1 MHKIIMFEGEKIK
14 CVECGKEMTK
24 EDLIWCFVNR
34 ETGEH
39 MHFEC
44 YAKLIGK
51 TMGELLL
58 KCDKK

>member
-1 MHKIIMFEGEKIK
+1 MFEGEKIK